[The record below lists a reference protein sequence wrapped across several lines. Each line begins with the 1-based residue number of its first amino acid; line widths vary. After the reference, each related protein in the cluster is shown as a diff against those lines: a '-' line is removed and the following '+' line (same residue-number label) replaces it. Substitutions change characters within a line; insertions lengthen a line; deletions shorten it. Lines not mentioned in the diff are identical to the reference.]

1 MGNND
6 SEFRTAS
13 KLKAPCFGSET
24 LMSPRTLPISNQQQP
39 ISGLSTFY
47 ISHLEMNDWSVSFH
61 ICFVFELNRLQ
72 MITYVVVRSSAL
84 SNVKQITTLY
94 RHMKVYCY
102 SLMDYWWVLLR
113 TSDARQ
119 RQLCDCTNSATW
131 TRILSLWPNPTL
143 APNHP
148 SQSETIWFDRVCSC
162 RW

>member
-1 MGNND
+1 MIRNSAPLRSWKRLAFRLGNAYESSYASNFQPTAANIWPEYVLHI
-6 SEFRTAS
+6 SFRNER
-13 KLKAPCFGSET
+13 L
-24 LMSPRTLPISNQQQP
+24 ISFFP
-39 ISGLSTFY
+39 YMF
-47 ISHLEMNDWSVSFH
+47 
-61 ICFVFELNRLQ
+61 CFELNRLQ
-72 MITYVVVRSSAL
+72 MIAYVVVRSSAL